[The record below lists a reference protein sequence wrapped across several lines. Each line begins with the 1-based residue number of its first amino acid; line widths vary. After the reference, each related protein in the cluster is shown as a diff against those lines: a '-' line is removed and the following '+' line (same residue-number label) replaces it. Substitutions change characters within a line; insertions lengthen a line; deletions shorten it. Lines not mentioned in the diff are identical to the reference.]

1 MSRRIKK
8 KKSTSTSEDKVKVDE
23 PIYDKNLYDHLRPEN
38 RAKAKAEA
46 GNTGGLAPV
55 FAVFVIGTLVIA
67 FAFSGG
73 FTNDFGNSNTNDND
87 DNIINTNTGGFQFVS
102 DICIGGHSDSIQTHY
117 HVTLSIVTN
126 GDIRPLPQ
134 GIGDGFLQAG
144 EDSDGCMR
152 PIHTHVGEPGR
163 LHIELPTGFT
173 GVVTL
178 GDFFSIWSNTF
189 GVTVLLSA
197 TSLLDQTGTIVLL
210 ESGPLVVSIENP
222 ANYQL
227 SPLADAD
234 EFLTLTLG

>member
-8 KKSTSTSEDKVKVDE
+8 KKLPSTSEEKIQVDE
-23 PIYDKNLYDHLRPEN
+23 PIYDKNLYDHLKPEN
-38 RAKAKAEA
+38 RAKAKAA
-46 GNTGGLAPV
+46 ADNTAGLAPV

-73 FTNDFGNSNTNDND
+73 FTNNFGNDGDTND
-87 DNIINTNTGGFQFVS
+87 DNIIDTNTGGFQFVS
-102 DICIGGHSDSIQTHY
+102 DICIGGHGVTIQTHY
-117 HVTLSIVTN
+117 HVSLSIVTN
-126 GDIRPLPQ
+126 GEIRPLPQ
-134 GIGDGFLQAG
+134 GIGDGVLQTG

-152 PIHTHVGEPGR
+152 PLHTHLGEPGR
-163 LHIELPTGFT
+163 IHIELPTGFT

-178 GDFFSIWSNTF
+178 GDFFKIWSNTF
-189 GVTVLLSA
+189 GVSVLLTS

-227 SPLADAD
+227 SQLDDAD